1 MSDSRFV
8 GGKDPVRNPK
18 VQRFIENQFK
28 DNYKKV
34 LLVMRVDIT
43 RVLTKKKGND
53 IQSRTDR

>member
-34 LLVMRVDIT
+34 L
-43 RVLTKKKGND
+43 TKKKGND

>member
-8 GGKDPVRNPK
+8 RGKDPVRNPK

-34 LLVMRVDIT
+34 LQVMRVDIT

-53 IQSRTDR
+53 IQSKTDR